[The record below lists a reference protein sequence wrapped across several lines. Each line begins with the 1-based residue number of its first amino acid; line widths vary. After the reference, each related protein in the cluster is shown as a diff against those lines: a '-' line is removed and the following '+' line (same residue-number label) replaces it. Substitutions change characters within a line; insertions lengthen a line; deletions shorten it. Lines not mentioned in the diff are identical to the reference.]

1 MNGILFAVLMLAD
14 VNFAG
19 SIYVNQPTLLSEVDE
34 AEERALLGD
43 TSFGMNAEAAFKV
56 VADVQDHVTA
66 SAKVCYGCHGF
77 MADMAYF
84 DWTVADPFNVR
95 AGRFPVP
102 FGEFYL
108 RHDPANHRPATK
120 PLPYEMGRMLRRNQ
134 FNLAVLPEPYPD
146 NGLELFGTVRG
157 EVAELSYSAYAVAGL
172 KGDAATS
179 DLDFIRS
186 RSEYVSDNNRTPS
199 VGGRVT
205 LAFPN
210 LPVQAWRWFAVGASA
225 MYGRYD
231 DEGELSYLLGGIDL
245 YTRVEKV
252 NLRGEVM
259 FRRTEMADRPA
270 DYKQAP
276 EDLFTQRDGFYVE
289 LDGPLMEYFEWLVRF
304 DGFRRQGA
312 VPINSSLES
321 TDSGIYRGTA
331 GFNILPTTGIKLKLS
346 YEYWTF
352 TDFDPAQILH
362 TGLVGT
368 F

>member
-1 MNGILFAVLMLAD
+1 VTGLLFAVLMLAD

-19 SIYVNQPTLLSEVDE
+19 SIYVNQPTLVTE
-34 AEERALLGD
+34 AQGQEKRELLGD
-43 TSFGMNAEAAFKV
+43 TTYGMNAEAAFKV
-56 VADVQDHVTA
+56 VAEVQDHVSA

-84 DWTVADPFNVR
+84 DWTIADQFNVR

-108 RHDPANHRPATK
+108 RHDPANHRSATK

-146 NGLELFGTVRG
+146 NGVELFGTFRG
-157 EVAELSYSAYAVAGL
+157 ETAELSYSAYAVSGL
-172 KGDAATS
+172 KGDAATG

-186 RSEYVSDNNRTPS
+186 RSEYVADNNRSPTA
-199 VGGRVT
+199 GGRLT

-210 LPVQAWRWFAVGASA
+210 LPVAAWRWFALGLSG
-225 MYGRYD
+225 MWGHYD
-231 DEGELSYLLGGIDL
+231 DDDELTYLLGGLDL
-245 YTRVEKV
+245 YTRVQKI

-259 FRRTEMADRPA
+259 FRRTEIPNA
-270 DYKQAP
+270 QASYRNTLQ
-276 EDLFTQRDGFYVE
+276 DLYVQRDGFYVE
-289 LDGPLMEYFEWLVRF
+289 VDGPLADHFEWLARF
-304 DGFRRQGA
+304 DGFRRSGA
-312 VPINSSLES
+312 LPVASTLES
-321 TDSGIYRGTA
+321 TDSRIYRYTG

-346 YEYWTF
+346 YEYWHF
-352 TDFDPAQILH
+352 SDFPAAQIVH